1 MMVAMGAP
9 AKAKILEKDIGGFHK
24 FERVLKLLEGLHD
37 HAVDRDKA
45 GNRKLFYD
53 QYLALILL
61 YYFNPILTSLRGI
74 QQASALKKVQKK
86 LKCPRASLGSL
97 SDAAR
102 VFDAQAL
109 QAVIGQVV
117 DQLGPIDHRKGY
129 DQVHGILTL
138 VDGTLLPALPKL
150 VEAMWLDDQHK
161 AFKIHTHF
169 EAVKS
174 VPMAAVVTPAN
185 EGEVKVLKQNLA
197 PDRCYV
203 MDRGYFSYGL
213 FREIEQAGSSFVCR
227 GKENIPCLD
236 WEHRVVPDSAHAAGI
251 MCDQVGVLHSNAARA
266 AGWGDQP
273 LRRIEIVCEPHKRG
287 VGGPSSSG
295 SVILFTDLLGVPA
308 EVVALIY
315 RHRWQ
320 IEVFFRFFKHVLGC
334 RHLISH
340 DTNGI
345 QIQVYVGILAC
356 LLIAWWTGRK
366 PTLRTYEMVCFYL
379 MGMADQ
385 EELLAHIEGFK
396 DQ

>member
-1 MMVAMGAP
+1 MGRQAN
-9 AKAKILEKDIGGFHK
+9 AKILEQDLGGFRK
-24 FERVLKLLEGLHD
+24 FKRVLQLLEGLHG
-37 HAVDRDKA
+37 HAVERDKA

-53 QYLALILL
+53 QYLALLLL
-61 YYFNPILTSLRGI
+61 YYFNPVLTSLRGI

-102 VFDAQAL
+102 VFDARAL
-109 QAVIGQVV
+109 QEVIGQVV
-117 DQLGPIDHRKGY
+117 AQLGPIDHRRGY
-129 DQVHGILTL
+129 DQVKGILTL

-150 VEAMWLDDQHK
+150 VQAMWLDDQHK

-174 VPMAAVVTPAN
+174 VPVAARVTAAN
-185 EGEVKVLKQNLA
+185 QGEVKILKQHLS

-203 MDRGYFSYGL
+203 MDRGYYSYSL
-213 FREIEQAGSSFVCR
+213 FREIEQRGSSFVCR

-236 WEHRVVPDSAHAAGI
+236 WEHREVPASAHAAGI
-251 MCDQVGVLHSNAARA
+251 MCDQVGCFHSKPARA

-273 LRRIEIVCEPHKRG
+273 LRRIEIVCEPNIQTRKTAE
-287 VGGPSSSG
+287 GGPPSSG
-295 SVILFTDLLGVPA
+295 TVILVTDLMDVPA

-315 RHRWQ
+315 QHRWQ

-345 QIQVYVGILAC
+345 EIQVYVGILAC
-356 LLIAWWTGRK
+356 LLIAWWTGKR

-385 EELLAHIEGFK
+385 GELLAHIEGLAA
-396 DQ
+396 Q